1 MMETEMKETHE
12 EQAELSNEKQPYEA
26 PRLKKQGT
34 IRDLTLGGTYPYT
47 TDNGDAYRIGS

>member
-34 IRDLTLGGTYPYT
+34 IRDLTLGGTLMNW
-47 TDNGDAYRIGS
+47 DDGALFRS